1 MNIAD
6 FHFIRPYCLLALLP
20 ATQLFIS
27 LVNNKLNRASWS
39 LICDPEL
46 APFVLQE
53 SVVKRSI
60 LSLTAAPLA
69 TFLLIISLAGPTWE
83 RIPSPVFRNDAG
95 LVIALDLSR
104 SMDAADITPSRL
116 SRARFKMADILRQ
129 RKDGQTALIV
139 YAADVF
145 TVTPL
150 TEDNE
155 TIISQISA
163 LTTDIMP
170 SQGSNTKLAIDKAVE
185 LLKQSGL
192 QKGEILLVTD
202 EVDLDNTVNAVQ
214 ALGAYRL
221 SILAVGTK
229 EGAPIK
235 NSRGGFVKDGAG
247 NIVIPRLNAQELSQ
261 LANKGNGLYLKIS
274 NDDGDIN
281 ALMAHFDNTV
291 ETQYGESTK
300 KNNLFLDQWDEKGP
314 WLLMLVLPLAA
325 LSFRRGLLCFAFICL
340 MPFPEPVYALEW
352 KDLWHTQNQQAE
364 QAFKQDNFQQAA
376 EQYDNPLWKATA
388 QYKAGQFEQSIETL
402 HDDKSA
408 NGLYNKG
415 NALAQTGK
423 LLEALDAYKKSLA
436 VEPED
441 EDARYNKEQVEKAIE
456 KQKQQQKDQEN
467 SDSDQSEKDQSKQQD
482 SEQQNKDGQGD
493 NSKQSD
499 NKDNAEQNEDGEN
512 SEQSADQE
520 QAEKDTDAEQA
531 EAEKTEDEQQAE
543 QEQPQGKEEKLA
555 PSDYDESEQANEQW
569 LKSIPDDPAGLLKR
583 KFKYQ
588 YGQRDQKNTNQK
600 NW

>member
-6 FHFIRPYCLLALLP
+6 FHFIRPYWLLALLP

-27 LVNNKLNRASWS
+27 LVNNKLNRANWS
-39 LICDPEL
+39 LICDPQL
-46 APFVLQE
+46 APFVLQD

-83 RIPSPVFRNDAG
+83 RVPSPVFRNDAG

-116 SRARFKMADILRQ
+116 SRARFKVADILRQ

-170 SQGSNTKLAIDKAVE
+170 SQGSNTQLAIDKAVE
-185 LLKQSGL
+185 LLKQAGL

-202 EVDLDNTVNAVQ
+202 EVDLDNVADAVQ
-214 ALGAYRL
+214 ALDAYRL

-229 EGAPIK
+229 DGAPIK
-235 NSRGGFVKDGAG
+235 KIRGGFVKDGAG

-274 NDDGDIN
+274 NDDSDIN

-291 ETQYGESTK
+291 ETQDEKSTK
-300 KNNLFLDQWDEKGP
+300 NNNLFLDQWNEKGP

-352 KDLWHTQNQQAE
+352 KDLWHTQNQQAA

-376 EQYDNPLWKATA
+376 KQYDNPLWKATA

-423 LLEALDAYKKSLA
+423 LPEALNAYKESLA
-436 VEPED
+436 IKPDD

-456 KQKQQQKDQEN
+456 KQKQQQKDQKN

-482 SEQQNKDGQGD
+482 SEQQNKDEQGD

-512 SEQSADQE
+512 SEQSANQE
-520 QAEKDTDAEQA
+520 QSEKDTDAEQA
-531 EAEKTEDEQQAE
+531 AAEKTEGEQQAE
-543 QEQPQGKEEKLA
+543 QEQGKEEKLA